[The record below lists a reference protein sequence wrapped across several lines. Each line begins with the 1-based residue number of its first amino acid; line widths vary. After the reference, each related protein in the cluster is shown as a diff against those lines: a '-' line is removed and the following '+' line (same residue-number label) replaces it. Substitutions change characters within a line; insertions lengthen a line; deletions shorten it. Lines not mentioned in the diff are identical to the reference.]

1 MFRLGSILLF
11 VSFVS
16 LEKVASV
23 ETDFQKIEIVDEAD
37 FDAQNRIAHAMEID
51 PQYLKDSPKLFMPD
65 RAIYMGGVVQSRGR
79 YDAAY
84 HETLVH
90 PGMLQ
95 HPHPKRVAIIGG
107 GEGATLRE
115 VLKHNTV
122 EEVVMIDI
130 DPGIMEMA
138 RQHLPQWSDC
148 GFLLTSKD
156 KGSST
161 SCFDDERATV
171 YAEDA
176 IQWFLDRF
184 LPQMEEQDD
193 SDDDKN
199 DVYPKF
205 DVIIMDALYVA
216 KLVFVCRQC
225 ER

>member
-1 MFRLGSILLF
+1 M
-11 VSFVS
+11 
-16 LEKVASV
+16 ASV

-37 FDAQNRIAHAMEID
+37 FEAQNRIAHAMEID
-51 PQYLKDSPKLFMPD
+51 PQYLKDNPQLFMPD
-65 RAIYMGGVVQSRGR
+65 RAIYMGGVVQSRGQ

-90 PGMLQ
+90 PGMFQ
-95 HPHPKRVAIIGG
+95 HPNPKRVAIIGG

-138 RQHLPQWSDC
+138 KRHLPQWSDC
-148 GFLLTSKD
+148 GFLRNSKG

-184 LPQMEEQDD
+184 LPNMEGQDD
-193 SDDDKN
+193 SGHDIHDG
-199 DVYPKF
+199 YPKF
-205 DVIIMDALYVA
+205 DVIIMDAL
-216 KLVFVCRQC
+216 
-225 ER
+225 